1 LTAGSRRR
9 SRLVAPAAL
18 ALGGALASLA
28 GGCTVG
34 DGNGAAIGPIW
45 ELGCSDDGADY
56 GTEMAPRIFDLS
68 PRFFA
73 GEPIE
78 DIAAANRAN
87 RLLMRIQRN
96 GNRLEVNDTL
106 YFDVVNA
113 YEIARCV
120 RGRIDENGL
129 PDYDT
134 RMTTDLFTHLPTT
147 TPWCD
152 WSGIPT
158 FVDGGSRPDAGADA
172 GGGGDAG
179 VGPTGPPHAR
189 IHLGVD
195 EIVHSS
201 LSLMLTCH
209 KDNVVG
215 EGFDGW
221 IDFQDFGLAA
231 EPGVAREMR
240 DAIRSDFKVNF
251 GERLRASFEVV
262 LGDQRV
268 VTAVKGLLPIPDSF
282 VGGYLDGSFDFDLER
297 GRAAQPFP

>member
-1 LTAGSRRR
+1 MRRGAR
-9 SRLVAPAAL
+9 ALAAL
-18 ALGGALASLA
+18 ALAGGAALASLA

-34 DGNGAAIGPIW
+34 DGNGTATGPIW
-45 ELGCSDDGADY
+45 ELGCSPTGADY
-56 GTEMAPRIFDLS
+56 GTQKAPQFFDLA

-87 RLLMRIQRN
+87 RLLMRVQRN

-113 YEIARCV
+113 YEVARCV
-120 RGRIDENGL
+120 RGRIDQNGL

-134 RMTTDLFTHLPTT
+134 RMTTDLFTHQPTA

-152 WSGIPT
+152 WSGVPT
-158 FVDGGSRPDAGADA
+158 FIDGGSRPDGDA

-179 VGPTGPPHAR
+179 VVGPGGEPHAR
-189 IHLGVD
+189 IHLGTD
-195 EIVHSS
+195 EIIRSS
-201 LSLMLTCH
+201 LSLLFTCH
-209 KDNVVG
+209 KDNVVAQA
-215 EGFDGW
+215 FDGW
-221 IDFQDFGLAA
+221 IDFQDFGQAA
-231 EPGVAREMR
+231 ERGVPREMR
-240 DAIRSDFKVNF
+240 DAIDPSFKVNF

-268 VTAVKGLLPIPDSF
+268 NFAVKGLLPIPASL
-282 VGGYLDGSFDFDLER
+282 VGGYLDGFFDFDLER